1 MQIENFNKMDSNKW
15 NSLMS
20 SSNFEIITWKT
31 LIFNEEWT
39 LQSRW
44 FLGFCFKKMV
54 MDSLL
59 IIIFKIIFTNLG
71 QAILSKGM
79 IIDIYDNFFW
89 NCNYMKL

>member
-15 NSLMS
+15 NSIMS
-20 SSNFEIITWKT
+20 SSNFEIITQKT
-31 LIFNEEWT
+31 LIFNERWT

-44 FLGFCFKKMV
+44 FLGFCSKKMV

-79 IIDIYDNFFW
+79 IIDIYDNVFW
-89 NCNYMKL
+89 NCDYMKL